1 MSEWRDKMFAKL
13 AEQKKE
19 FIDAHINTYGEY
31 PKGYMSDLDIDTIF
45 AIRRMLE
52 ARIMRLHNDL
62 RAYPEVQDPLH
73 ILLQGKQAALFD
85 LMEHLDEFVELQV
98 SKAEDQLGEPMSY

>member
-31 PKGYMSDLDIDTIF
+31 PKGYMSDLDMDTIF
-45 AIRRMLE
+45 AIRRMIE
-52 ARIMRLHNDL
+52 ARIIRLNNDL
-62 RAYPEVQDPLH
+62 YAYPDKDDPMN
-73 ILLQGKQAALFD
+73 ILLHGKQASLYDF
-85 LMEHLDEFVELQV
+85 MEHLDEFVELQV
-98 SKAEDQLGEPMSY
+98 SKAEDQLGEPMIY

>member
-13 AEQKKE
+13 AEQKIE

-45 AIRRMLE
+45 AMRRMLE
-52 ARIMRLHNDL
+52 SRIVKLQSQIDRSEIKSDFTLGQQAGLM
-62 RAYPEVQDPLH
+62 Y
-73 ILLQGKQAALFD
+73 LL
-85 LMEHLDEFVELQV
+85 EHLDEFVELQV